1 MMLARWRESRSLSLL
16 SRARGSKGEG
26 TDARADRA
34 NVDPDLARRFRDAA
48 LPHMDA
54 VYSLARYLLR
64 NPDDAD
70 DAVQECYLR
79 ALRHFNSFQ
88 GPAIKPWLMAILR
101 NVCRAEYGR
110 RATAHDG
117 DGEVAESA
125 VPLWQ
130 EPQRPPD
137 AEMLARKDAE
147 SIRDLVASLPE
158 AFREVLV
165 LREVDD
171 LSYRDIAK
179 VIDAP
184 VGTVMSRLARAR
196 AMLRDAWLA
205 ADKGNA

>member
-1 MMLARWRESRSLSLL
+1 MMLARRREASRFPASV
-16 SRARGSKGEG
+16 AGQGKPGSKPMAG
-26 TDARADRA
+26 RAS
-34 NVDPDLARRFRDAA
+34 VDPDVARRFRDAA
-48 LPHMDA
+48 VQYLDE

-64 NPDDAD
+64 NPADAE

-79 ALRHFNSFQ
+79 ALRHFDTFQ

-110 RATAHDG
+110 RKT
-117 DGEVAESA
+117 VAEGDADLADSA

-130 EPQRPPD
+130 EPQQPPD
-137 AEMLARKDAE
+137 TEVLARKDAE
-147 SIRDLVASLPE
+147 SIRTLVAALPE

-165 LREVDD
+165 LREVND

-179 VIDAP
+179 VIGAP

-196 AMLRDAWLA
+196 ALLRDAWLA

>member
-1 MMLARWRESRSLSLL
+1 
-16 SRARGSKGEG
+16 
-26 TDARADRA
+26 
-34 NVDPDLARRFRDAA
+34 
-48 LPHMDA
+48 MDA

-64 NPDDAD
+64 NADDAE

-79 ALRHFNSFQ
+79 ALRHFASFQ

-117 DGEVAESA
+117 DGEVADSA

-130 EPQRPPD
+130 EPQQPAD
-137 AEMLARKDAE
+137 VEMLARKDAE
-147 SIRDLVASLPE
+147 SVRDLLASLPE
-158 AFREVLV
+158 TFREVLV

-184 VGTVMSRLARAR
+184 VGTVMSRLARGR

-205 ADKGNA
+205 ADKGERVT